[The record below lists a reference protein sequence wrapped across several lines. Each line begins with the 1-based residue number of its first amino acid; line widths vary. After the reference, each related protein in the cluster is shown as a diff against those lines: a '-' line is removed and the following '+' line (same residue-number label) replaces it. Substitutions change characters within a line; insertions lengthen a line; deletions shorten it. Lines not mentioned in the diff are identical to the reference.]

1 MDEINEIEINQI
13 SKINE
18 INQTN
23 RMGKPVRPDSLTVDE
38 IARRMR
44 GVFAR
49 YAIERAILFGSFAR
63 GRQSRR
69 SDVDLILIQRTK
81 KPYFERFEGI
91 LRDLNEAVAGR
102 DVEVFIYTP
111 DELEQMKG
119 RKFIEKAL
127 REGKVLYES

>member
-1 MDEINEIEINQI
+1 MECSPAGSRPIFPKIVCEIE
-13 SKINE
+13 
-18 INQTN
+18 
-23 RMGKPVRPDSLTVDE
+23 RMARTLRPDSLTVDE
-38 IARRMR
+38 IAQRMR

-63 GRQSRR
+63 GRQSKR
-69 SDVDLILIQRTK
+69 SDVDLILVQRTE

-91 LRDLNEAVAGR
+91 LRDLNQAISGR
-102 DVEVFIYTP
+102 DIEVFIYTP
-111 DELEQMKG
+111 DELEKMKG